1 MMNLGGPSLQGYHTS
16 RFIGNSMLYN
26 NLELRMKVC
35 DFNAYLFPSALGI
48 ILYNDAGRV
57 WLNGESSNT
66 IHDAYG
72 GGIYLN
78 PYHAFIF
85 QAVVGKGTEG
95 YLTYYSIGFRF

>member
-1 MMNLGGPSLQGYHTS
+1 MNLGGPSLQGYHTS

-72 GGIYLN
+72 GGIYLT
-78 PYHAFIF
+78 PYHSFILT
-85 QAVVGKGTEG
+85 AVAGKGTEG